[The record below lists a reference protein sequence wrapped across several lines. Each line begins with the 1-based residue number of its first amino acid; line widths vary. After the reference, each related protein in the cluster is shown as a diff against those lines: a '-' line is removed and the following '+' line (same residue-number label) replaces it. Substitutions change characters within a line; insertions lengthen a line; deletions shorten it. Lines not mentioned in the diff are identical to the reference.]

1 MHMDFHI
8 ATNAVTPIYRQIV
21 DQVQRWVASGQV
33 RAGDELPSVRAL
45 ALQHAINPM
54 TVSKAYSLLE
64 ADGLLERRRGL
75 GMVIAARSA
84 GAHARQH
91 KLELLQ
97 PALETAAQAA
107 RQLGLTDAQ
116 ALAAFESCLKHTHP
130 EGNSNEER

>member
-8 ATNAVTPIYRQIV
+8 APNAVTPIYRQIV

-33 RAGDELPSVRAL
+33 RSGDELPSVRAL
-45 ALQHAINPM
+45 AQQHAINPM

-75 GMVIAARSA
+75 GMVIAARST
-84 GAHARQH
+84 GANPRQH
-91 KLELLQ
+91 KLELLK
-97 PALETAAQAA
+97 PALESAVQAA

-116 ALAAFESCLKHTHP
+116 ALAAFESCLKRNQP
-130 EGNSNEER
+130 EGTHDENQ